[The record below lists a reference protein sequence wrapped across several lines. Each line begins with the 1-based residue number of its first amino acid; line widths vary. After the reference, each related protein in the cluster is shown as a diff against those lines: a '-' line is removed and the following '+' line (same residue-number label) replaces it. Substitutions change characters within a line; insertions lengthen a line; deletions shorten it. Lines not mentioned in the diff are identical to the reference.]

1 MAGALAETFTGG
13 RQGVGAARY
22 HCKEEMGAAVCSGRV
37 RPEAVVGPSWRG
49 DVARET
55 QLSIQVRVSPANGKR
70 DSGSQLLVVASDPR
84 RVLPEA
90 SPHTLGR

>member
-1 MAGALAETFTGG
+1 MQKLSLGAGRGWGLP
-13 RQGVGAARY
+13 
-22 HCKEEMGAAVCSGRV
+22 EMGGAVCSGRV